1 MSFWFML
8 LFALVNNEV
17 KKKKKKELECGLLD
31 YEPTRVL
38 GFFVFFLSILYGLF
52 IIIL

>member
-17 KKKKKKELECGLLD
+17 KKKMELECGLLD

-38 GFFVFFLSILYGLF
+38 GFSYFQSSINISSSMSPY
-52 IIIL
+52 

>member
-8 LFALVNNEV
+8 LFALVKNEV
-17 KKKKKKELECGLLD
+17 KKKMELECGLLD
-31 YEPTRVL
+31 YEPIRVL
-38 GFFVFFLSILYGLF
+38 GFFFLSILYGLF